1 MGNTPS
7 SASSITTATTTT
19 RYGSP
24 PRPSTAGLPA
34 SSSPSSSSSSHHNLR
49 KMKSS
54 STLSS
59 LGRLYQHAN
68 HSSASVVSRISKSS
82 GKPVHHHHQ
91 QQQQNERILD
101 IGKPTQFEHGI
112 HVEYNK
118 DNGKYMGLPDVWQSN
133 LPSDD
138 VLNTNYINPNLV
150 PSPANNHHYKKKPTP
165 SVRSATTLSSS
176 SSSSAI
182 AGITTS
188 PSTSSSITTTTYSS
202 STKKHH
208 HHHHH
213 HQSNNND
220 KKPSM
225 IGKPYNIQHHV
236 HVEVDQHGFKGLPLE
251 WQKILHA
258 SGITED
264 IVNANPKAVQRL
276 MHVRMPDSLQH
287 QPPSKKPKDTTTT
300 TTTTTTTNNMTSPPP
315 SGKKQQQPPPSL
327 SSQNTSTTTPP
338 SSTSDD
344 KQLDDPTL
352 APLPIGFA
360 PPCRA
365 RHSKLPP
372 LSCRRSSSSWHLLI
386 HLFPTNLCLNDSA
399 AKTHLDLDSSFIDD
413 IIDHADPTTLY
424 TDFMLIAEGES
435 GPMYAAKQTS
445 TSRIVAIKK
454 ISKDAEQKLAKVRN
468 ELTTMKMSR
477 HPNVVEFIAC
487 YTTDTEVWVVMEY
500 MDVALS
506 DILSV
511 EEPASEQEEQEDELQ
526 QEPAATISSSG
537 RLTEEQMARVARD
550 LLRALG
556 RLDRLGRIH
565 RDLRSDNVLLNMRG
579 EIKLTDFSQCAQL
592 TPLQPKRHSVIGTPY
607 WMAPEVI
614 KGQPYDAKA
623 DIWSLGVLMIE
634 MAQGIILIASNGLP
648 AFNEPDRWS
657 EQFKDFVQQCTTV
670 EPSKRPDAATL
681 LRHPFVS
688 SVATKED
695 MVQLIEETRRLEEL
709 LGTEQADDDDNGNDS
724 DSI

>member
-1 MGNTPS
+1 
-7 SASSITTATTTT
+7 
-19 RYGSP
+19 
-24 PRPSTAGLPA
+24 
-34 SSSPSSSSSSHHNLR
+34 
-49 KMKSS
+49 MKSS

-82 GKPVHHHHQ
+82 GKPVHHHH

-188 PSTSSSITTTTYSS
+188 PSTSSSIYSS

-208 HHHHH
+208 HQH
-213 HQSNNND
+213 NND

-287 QPPSKKPKDTTTT
+287 QPHSKKTKD
-300 TTTTTTTNNMTSPPP
+300 TTTTNNMTSPPP
-315 SGKKQQQPPPSL
+315 SGKKQQQSPPSL

-338 SSTSDD
+338 SSTSD
-344 KQLDDPTL
+344 DDPTL

-372 LSCRRSSSSWHLLI
+372 LSCRHSSSSLASSHTSI
-386 HLFPTNLCLNDSA
+386 SDEPVPVKNDPA

-511 EEPASEQEEQEDELQ
+511 EEPASDQEEQQDERQ
-526 QEPAATISSSG
+526 QESESSTATG

-634 MAQGIILIASNGLP
+634 MAQGDPPYVEYPPLRALFLIASNGLP

-709 LGTEQADDDDNGNDS
+709 LSAEQADDDDDNDNDS